1 MATGDTSI
9 KICSDAL
16 LMLGASPISS
26 FTEGTDESNICSA
39 LYEDIKIRALTMYP
53 WTFSFKKTQL
63 ARLVTTPANEY
74 KYEYQLPSDII
85 GRPDAVYESDDVGAA
100 PRREYRLIGDKLL
113 TDYEVVY
120 IDYQY
125 NVPEY
130 ALPHYFVQL
139 LKYEM
144 AWHLSL
150 PITDQ
155 AEKSEYWRAIAEGTP
170 GENGRGG
177 YMRQAMTIDGQGNPT
192 NAIQDFSLI
201 DVRY

>member
-1 MATGDTSI
+1 MATGDTDI

-16 LMLGASPISS
+16 LMLGANPISS
-26 FTEGTDESNICSA
+26 FTEGTDEANICDRI
-39 LYEDIKIRALTMYP
+39 YPDIKIKTLASYP
-53 WTFSFKKTQL
+53 WSFSFKKVQL
-63 ARLVTTPANEY
+63 ARLVTTPTTEY

-85 GRPDAVYESDDVGAA
+85 GTPNALYDADEVGA
-100 PRREYRLIGDKLL
+100 PRRREYRLLGDKIL
-113 TDYEVVY
+113 TDYEEVY

-125 NVPEY
+125 NAPEY

-139 LKYEM
+139 LKYQL
-144 AWHLSL
+144 AWHLAM

-155 AEKSEYWRAIAEGTP
+155 ADRAEYWKTVAEGTP

-177 YMRQAMTIDGQGNPT
+177 YMRQAMNIDGQGKPT

-201 DVRY
+201 NVRY

>member
-1 MATGDTSI
+1 MATGDTDI

-16 LMLGASPISS
+16 LMLGANPISS
-26 FTEGTDESNICSA
+26 FTEGTDEANTCDR
-39 LYEDIKIRALTMYP
+39 LYPDIKIKTMATYP
-53 WTFSFKKTQL
+53 WSFSFKKVQL
-63 ARLVTTPANEY
+63 SRLITTPANEY

-85 GRPDAVYESDDVGAA
+85 GRPRAVYDSASTYA
-100 PRREYRLIGDKLL
+100 QPRRDYTIQGSKIL
-113 TDYEVVY
+113 TNYEKVY
-120 IDYQY
+120 ADYQY

-130 ALPHYFVQL
+130 ALPHFFVQL
-139 LKYEM
+139 LKYQM
-144 AWHLSL
+144 AWHLAI

-155 AEKSEYWRAIAEGTP
+155 LDRSDYWRVITQGTP

-177 YMRQAMTIDGQGNPT
+177 YMRTAMTIDGQGQPT

>member
-1 MATGDTSI
+1 MATGDTNI

-16 LMLGASPISS
+16 LMLGANPISS
-26 FTEGTDESNICSA
+26 FTEGTDEANICDRI
-39 LYEDIKIRALTMYP
+39 YPDIKIKTLATYP
-53 WTFSFKKTQL
+53 WSFSFKKVQL
-63 ARLVTTPANEY
+63 ARLVTTPATEY

-85 GRPDAVYESDDVGAA
+85 GTPNAVYDADEVGA
-100 PRREYRLIGDKLL
+100 PRRREYRLLGDKIL
-113 TDYEVVY
+113 TDYEEVY
-120 IDYQY
+120 VDYQY

-139 LKYEM
+139 LKYQL
-144 AWHLSL
+144 AWHLAM

-155 AEKSEYWRAIAEGTP
+155 VDRSEYWKTVAEGTP

-177 YMRQAMTIDGQGNPT
+177 YMRQAMNIDGQGKPT

>member
-1 MATGDTSI
+1 MATGDTDI

-16 LMLGASPISS
+16 LMLGANPISS
-26 FTEGTDESNICSA
+26 FTEGTDESNICDR
-39 LYEDIKIRALTMYP
+39 LYPDIKIRTLTMYP
-53 WTFSFKKTQL
+53 WSFSFKKTQL

-85 GRPDAVYESDDVGAA
+85 GRPNAVYDTDDVGAYS
-100 PRREYRLIGDKLL
+100 RRDYRLIGSKLL

-144 AWHLSL
+144 VWHLAL

-155 AEKSEYWRAIAEGTP
+155 TDKSDYWRTIAEGTP

-177 YMRQAMTIDGQGNPT
+177 YMRQAMNIDGQGKPT

>member
-1 MATGDTSI
+1 MATGDTDI
-9 KICSDAL
+9 RICSDAL
-16 LMLGASPISS
+16 LMLGANPISS
-26 FTEGTDESNICSA
+26 FTEGTDESNICDR
-39 LYEDIKIRALTMYP
+39 LYLDIKIRTLTIYD
-53 WTFSFKKTQL
+53 WSFSFKKVQL
-63 ARLVTTPANEY
+63 ARLVTTPTNEY

-85 GRPDAVYESDDVGAA
+85 GRPNAVYDADDVGTP
-100 PRREYRLIGDKLL
+100 PRREYRLMGDKLL
-113 TDYEVVY
+113 TDYESVY

-144 AWHLSL
+144 AWHLAL

-155 AEKSEYWRAIAEGTP
+155 ADKAEYWRTIAEGTP

-177 YMRQAMTIDGQGNPT
+177 YIRQAMNIDSQGNPT

-201 DVRY
+201 NVRY

>member
-1 MATGDTSI
+1 MATGDTDI

-16 LMLGASPISS
+16 LLLGANPISS
-26 FTEGTDESNICSA
+26 FTEGTDESNICDR
-39 LYEDIKIRALTMYP
+39 LYPDIKIRTLTMYP
-53 WTFSFKKTQL
+53 WSFSFKKVQL
-63 ARLVTTPANEY
+63 SRLITTPTNEY

-85 GRPDAVYESDDVGAA
+85 GRPNAVYDTDDVNIA
-100 PRREYRLIGDKLL
+100 PRREYRLVGDKLL
-113 TDYEVVY
+113 TNYESVY

-130 ALPHYFVQL
+130 SLPHYFVQL

-144 AWHLSL
+144 AWHLAL

-155 AEKSEYWRAIAEGTP
+155 TDKSDYWRTIAEGTA

-177 YMRQAMTIDGQGNPT
+177 YMRQAMNIDGAGTPT

-201 DVRY
+201 NVRY

>member
-1 MATGDTSI
+1 
-9 KICSDAL
+9 
-16 LMLGASPISS
+16 
-26 FTEGTDESNICSA
+26 
-39 LYEDIKIRALTMYP
+39 MYD
-53 WTFSFKKTQL
+53 WSFSFKKTQL
-63 ARLVTTPANEY
+63 AQLVTTPVMNTNMNINYPLTLLADRMPY
-74 KYEYQLPSDII
+74 MIQMT
-85 GRPDAVYESDDVGAA
+85 VGAP
-100 PRREYRLIGDKLL
+100 PRREFRLMGDKLL

-144 AWHLSL
+144 AWHLAV

-155 AEKSEYWRAIAEGTP
+155 AEKSEYWRTIAEGTP

-177 YMRQAMTIDGQGNPT
+177 YMRQAMNIDGQGQPT

-201 DVRY
+201 NVRY

>member
-1 MATGDTSI
+1 MATGDTDI

-16 LMLGASPISS
+16 LLLGANPISS
-26 FTEGTDESNICSA
+26 FTEGTDESNICDR
-39 LYEDIKIRALTMYP
+39 LYPGIKIRTLTMYP
-53 WTFSFKKTQL
+53 WSFSFKKVQL
-63 ARLVTTPANEY
+63 ARLITTPTNEY

-85 GRPDAVYESDDVGAA
+85 GRPNAVYDVSEVGAY

-113 TDYEVVY
+113 TDYEKVF

-130 ALPHYFVQL
+130 GLPHYFVQL

-144 AWHLSL
+144 AWHLAL

-155 AEKSEYWRAIAEGTP
+155 TDKSDYWRTIAEGTA

-177 YMRQAMTIDGQGNPT
+177 YMRQAMNIDGAGNPT